1 MRFYFFVFYESNN
14 NLVTWRLFF
23 TATDQ
28 LLTTFINKNKQN
40 YSLKE
45 RIITCQCNLIIDS
58 TLQQPPA
65 VQLKLGY
72 EGEQLFDIKNIYH
85 FLSFLTKPALDPD
98 YLKGYEISQKFTF
111 YPNKS
116 TFAPFAEKVIMFLQ
130 QEFINVSSFLQT
142 QKMDFY
148 GVSIT
153 KSFRFSAFQTE
164 RFLKHIKGE
173 TIKLII
179 DGEEYSD
186 VKISVDQYQPAL
198 SIQQEDNVIQIINKK
213 ENPIILTATQQ
224 SLFDTKQIF
233 LLNDKDTF
241 LLGPIYQTM
250 ALTKHNKIFFNPQ
263 QTNDVIKEIVSLLDY
278 PDNAVQI
285 DPIILNSLE
294 KTPLVIE
301 SYFDFKN
308 K

>member
-1 MRFYFFVFYESNN
+1 M
-14 NLVTWRLFF
+14 
-23 TATDQ
+23 
-28 LLTTFINKNKQN
+28 
-40 YSLKE
+40 
-45 RIITCQCNLIIDS
+45 
-58 TLQQPPA
+58 QQPPA

-85 FLSFLTKPALDPD
+85 FLSFLTKPVLDPD

-116 TFAPFAEKVIMFLQ
+116 TFAPFTEKVIMFLK

-153 KSFRFSAFQTE
+153 KSFGFSAFQTE

-186 VKISVDQYQPAL
+186 VKISVDQY
-198 SIQQEDNVIQIINKK
+198 
-213 ENPIILTATQQ
+213 
-224 SLFDTKQIF
+224 
-233 LLNDKDTF
+233 
-241 LLGPIYQTM
+241 
-250 ALTKHNKIFFNPQ
+250 
-263 QTNDVIKEIVSLLDY
+263 
-278 PDNAVQI
+278 
-285 DPIILNSLE
+285 
-294 KTPLVIE
+294 
-301 SYFDFKN
+301 
-308 K
+308 